1 MDESR
6 RKIDYSSK
14 INNFLAMTETG
25 NPEIASQ
32 YLSEVN
38 WDESLAVKNF
48 FNKIKSNLNEKDSKV
63 TNSINNSNTNTE
75 QGFFSCYILEPLK
88 NIFSSC
94 LNPRENDLE
103 EEGQIFRYLPNKVD
117 DLEKFGKCIQNRIG
131 IIINYSGSDA
141 QFLHSLINNI
151 TRNSSL
157 NNLLEQYCII
167 FPILSGSNKAFQIKK
182 MLGDKNVNNPS
193 FIFCYNSNRNNIS
206 FNERNILTILENEAI
221 TLENFH
227 NKLIES
233 LGKINKNIKNKVRRN
248 DKYDILTDGEVLE
261 NQKKEIE
268 ALEREEERKQQ
279 KLIKEEKKLKE
290 IEKKANIAK
299 NNIEEEPKEDDPD
312 CTTIIFR
319 YPDGEKR
326 IERRFLKTNTI
337 QHLYNFV
344 TSLGKEIYTEEEN
357 NTFSLYQPFPPK
369 KYENMNNTL
378 EEEGLF
384 PNAIIQIREE

>member
-233 LGKINKNIKNKVRRN
+233 LGKINKNIKNKVRQN

>member
-48 FNKIKSNLNEKDSKV
+48 FNKIKSNLNEKESKV

-193 FIFCYNSNRNNIS
+193 FIFCYNINRNNIS

-233 LGKINKNIKNKVRRN
+233 LGKINKNIKNKVRQN

-299 NNIEEEPKEDDPD
+299 NNIEEEPIGVCKILP
-312 CTTIIFR
+312 
-319 YPDGEKR
+319 
-326 IERRFLKTNTI
+326 
-337 QHLYNFV
+337 
-344 TSLGKEIYTEEEN
+344 S
-357 NTFSLYQPFPPK
+357 
-369 KYENMNNTL
+369 
-378 EEEGLF
+378 
-384 PNAIIQIREE
+384 IQISDFQ